1 MHKAGMCTYLVSAGS
16 NYVKKI
22 RMSEEKT
29 QDLEIVSLSNG
40 KGLGDAKRSRDSGM
54 GATAGCVSLNL
65 MTHLNPYPTTSVGL

>member
-1 MHKAGMCTYLVSAGS
+1 MVSAGS

-22 RMSEEKT
+22 LMSEKKS

-54 GATAGCVSLNL
+54 GATAGCVSLSLNL
-65 MTHLNPYPTTSVGL
+65 MTYLNPYPTISVGL